1 MRGQKEKCRGPAA
14 VAVARGG
21 LPAEQQG
28 WQCHRAGCRLADE
41 DEQGPDDVLTVE
53 AECCGY

>member
-21 LPAEQQG
+21 LPAE
-28 WQCHRAGCRLADE
+28 
-41 DEQGPDDVLTVE
+41 
-53 AECCGY
+53 